1 MWLRSYSTSLYLF
14 LYAPIALIVLFS
26 FNAGRSGLAFECCSV
41 QWFGRA
47 FGNPFIMEALG
58 HSAFIATCS
67 ALIATLFGTL
77 AVFGLQRAGARVRLL
92 FDALTYCA
100 IIVPGIVIGIST
112 LIAFISL
119 FDVIN
124 PLLASWMPSVPRLN
138 MGFFTVIA
146 AHSLF
151 TMALVMV
158 IVRSRVD
165 TLDKALLEASA
176 DLYAPPMQTFWRVT
190 LPQISPA
197 IMAGFL
203 LAFTFSFDDFI
214 IAFFV
219 AGSETTLPIYI
230 FSSIRRGVTP
240 EINAVS
246 TVIICLSLA
255 LLSLTMRDQLYINGE
270 WVSPDLGGY
279 LDVIDPA
286 TEQAFARVAASTEED
301 IDHAVRAARR
311 AFDNGW
317 SQTSGAE
324 RGQWLDALADELEH
338 AQPALAELEV
348 RDNGKPLPEA
358 QWDVGDAIGCFRY
371 YAGLARE
378 LDQRQDQPL
387 ALPDARF
394 RCRIRHEAIG
404 VAGQII
410 PWNYPLLMATWK
422 VAPALAAGATVVLK
436 PSELTP
442 LTALEL
448 AAAADR
454 IGLPAGVLNVVTGLG
469 QDAGSP

>member
-26 FNAGRSGLAFECCSV
+26 FNAGRSGLAFECCST

-47 FGNPFIMEALG
+47 FGNPFIIEALG
-58 HSAFIATCS
+58 NSALIAFTS

-77 AVFGLQRAGARVRLL
+77 AVFGLQRAHPKVRLL

-119 FDVIN
+119 FDLIN
-124 PLLASWMPSVPRLN
+124 PLLASWIPAVPRLN

-165 TLDKALLEASA
+165 SLDKALLEASA
-176 DLYAPPMQTFWRVT
+176 DLYAPPMHTFWRVT

-246 TVIICLSLA
+246 TVIICASLA
-255 LLSLTMRDQLYINGE
+255 LLFTSRHLQNRRTGVQE
-270 WVSPDLGGY
+270 SH
-279 LDVIDPA
+279 
-286 TEQAFARVAASTEED
+286 
-301 IDHAVRAARR
+301 HA
-311 AFDNGW
+311 
-317 SQTSGAE
+317 
-324 RGQWLDALADELEH
+324 
-338 AQPALAELEV
+338 
-348 RDNGKPLPEA
+348 
-358 QWDVGDAIGCFRY
+358 
-371 YAGLARE
+371 
-378 LDQRQDQPL
+378 
-387 ALPDARF
+387 
-394 RCRIRHEAIG
+394 
-404 VAGQII
+404 
-410 PWNYPLLMATWK
+410 
-422 VAPALAAGATVVLK
+422 
-436 PSELTP
+436 
-442 LTALEL
+442 
-448 AAAADR
+448 
-454 IGLPAGVLNVVTGLG
+454 
-469 QDAGSP
+469 

>member
-26 FNAGRSGLAFECCSV
+26 FNAGRSGLAFQCCSV
-41 QWFGRA
+41 QWFGTA
-47 FGNPFIMEALG
+47 FDNPFIMEALG
-58 HSAFIATCS
+58 NS
-67 ALIATLFGTL
+67 ALIAFSSAVIATLFGTL
-77 AVFGLQRAGARVRLL
+77 AVFGLQRCGSKVRML

-119 FDVIN
+119 FDLIN
-124 PLLASWMPSVPRLN
+124 PLLASWLPTVPKLN

-165 TLDKALLEASA
+165 SLDKALLEASA
-176 DLYAPPMQTFWRVT
+176 DLYAPPMDTFWRVT

-240 EINAVS
+240 EINAIS
-246 TVIICLSLA
+246 TVIICVSLA
-255 LLSLTMRDQLYINGE
+255 LLFTSRHLQNRRTGVQE
-270 WVSPDLGGY
+270 SH
-279 LDVIDPA
+279 
-286 TEQAFARVAASTEED
+286 
-301 IDHAVRAARR
+301 HA
-311 AFDNGW
+311 
-317 SQTSGAE
+317 
-324 RGQWLDALADELEH
+324 
-338 AQPALAELEV
+338 
-348 RDNGKPLPEA
+348 
-358 QWDVGDAIGCFRY
+358 
-371 YAGLARE
+371 
-378 LDQRQDQPL
+378 
-387 ALPDARF
+387 
-394 RCRIRHEAIG
+394 
-404 VAGQII
+404 
-410 PWNYPLLMATWK
+410 
-422 VAPALAAGATVVLK
+422 
-436 PSELTP
+436 
-442 LTALEL
+442 
-448 AAAADR
+448 
-454 IGLPAGVLNVVTGLG
+454 
-469 QDAGSP
+469 

>member
-26 FNAGRSGLAFECCSV
+26 FNAGRSGLAFECCST

-58 HSAFIATCS
+58 NSAFIAFTS

-77 AVFGLQRAGARVRLL
+77 AVFGLQRAHPKVRLL

-119 FDVIN
+119 FDLIN
-124 PLLASWMPSVPRLN
+124 PLLASWIPDVPRLN

-165 TLDKALLEASA
+165 SLDKALLEASA

-240 EINAVS
+240 EINALS
-246 TVIICLSLA
+246 TVIICASLA
-255 LLSLTMRDQLYINGE
+255 LLFTSRHLQNRRTGVQE
-270 WVSPDLGGY
+270 SH
-279 LDVIDPA
+279 
-286 TEQAFARVAASTEED
+286 
-301 IDHAVRAARR
+301 HA
-311 AFDNGW
+311 
-317 SQTSGAE
+317 
-324 RGQWLDALADELEH
+324 
-338 AQPALAELEV
+338 
-348 RDNGKPLPEA
+348 
-358 QWDVGDAIGCFRY
+358 
-371 YAGLARE
+371 
-378 LDQRQDQPL
+378 
-387 ALPDARF
+387 
-394 RCRIRHEAIG
+394 
-404 VAGQII
+404 
-410 PWNYPLLMATWK
+410 
-422 VAPALAAGATVVLK
+422 
-436 PSELTP
+436 
-442 LTALEL
+442 
-448 AAAADR
+448 
-454 IGLPAGVLNVVTGLG
+454 
-469 QDAGSP
+469 

>member
-26 FNAGRSGLAFECCSV
+26 FNAGRSGLAFECCST

-58 HSAFIATCS
+58 NSAFIAFTS
-67 ALIATLFGTL
+67 AVIATLFGTL
-77 AVFGLQRAGARVRLL
+77 AVFGLQRAGPKVRLL

-119 FDVIN
+119 FDLIN
-124 PLLASWMPSVPRLN
+124 PLLASWLPNVPRLN

-165 TLDKALLEASA
+165 SLDKALLEASA

-246 TVIICLSLA
+246 TVIICASLA
-255 LLSLTMRDQLYINGE
+255 LLFTSRSLQNRRTGVQE
-270 WVSPDLGGY
+270 SH
-279 LDVIDPA
+279 
-286 TEQAFARVAASTEED
+286 
-301 IDHAVRAARR
+301 HA
-311 AFDNGW
+311 
-317 SQTSGAE
+317 
-324 RGQWLDALADELEH
+324 
-338 AQPALAELEV
+338 
-348 RDNGKPLPEA
+348 
-358 QWDVGDAIGCFRY
+358 
-371 YAGLARE
+371 
-378 LDQRQDQPL
+378 
-387 ALPDARF
+387 
-394 RCRIRHEAIG
+394 
-404 VAGQII
+404 
-410 PWNYPLLMATWK
+410 
-422 VAPALAAGATVVLK
+422 
-436 PSELTP
+436 
-442 LTALEL
+442 
-448 AAAADR
+448 
-454 IGLPAGVLNVVTGLG
+454 
-469 QDAGSP
+469 

>member
-26 FNAGRSGLAFECCSV
+26 FNAGRSGLAFECCST

-58 HSAFIATCS
+58 NSAFIAFTS
-67 ALIATLFGTL
+67 AVIATLFGTL
-77 AVFGLQRAGARVRLL
+77 AVFGLQRAGPKVRLL

-119 FDVIN
+119 FDLIN
-124 PLLASWMPSVPRLN
+124 PLLAAWIPGVPRLN

-165 TLDKALLEASA
+165 SLDKALLEASA

-246 TVIICLSLA
+246 TVIICASLA
-255 LLSLTMRDQLYINGE
+255 LLFTSRSLQNRRTGVQESN
-270 WVSPDLGGY
+270 
-279 LDVIDPA
+279 
-286 TEQAFARVAASTEED
+286 
-301 IDHAVRAARR
+301 HA
-311 AFDNGW
+311 
-317 SQTSGAE
+317 
-324 RGQWLDALADELEH
+324 
-338 AQPALAELEV
+338 
-348 RDNGKPLPEA
+348 
-358 QWDVGDAIGCFRY
+358 
-371 YAGLARE
+371 
-378 LDQRQDQPL
+378 
-387 ALPDARF
+387 
-394 RCRIRHEAIG
+394 
-404 VAGQII
+404 
-410 PWNYPLLMATWK
+410 
-422 VAPALAAGATVVLK
+422 
-436 PSELTP
+436 
-442 LTALEL
+442 
-448 AAAADR
+448 
-454 IGLPAGVLNVVTGLG
+454 
-469 QDAGSP
+469 

>member
-26 FNAGRSGLAFECCSV
+26 FNAGRSGLAFECCST

-58 HSAFIATCS
+58 NSAFIAFTS
-67 ALIATLFGTL
+67 ALIATLFGTV
-77 AVFGLQRAGARVRLL
+77 AVFGLQRAHPKVRLL

-119 FDVIN
+119 FDLIN
-124 PLLASWMPSVPRLN
+124 PLLASWIPDVPRLN

-165 TLDKALLEASA
+165 SLDKALLEASA

-246 TVIICLSLA
+246 TVIICASLA
-255 LLSLTMRDQLYINGE
+255 LLFTSRHLQNRRTGVQE
-270 WVSPDLGGY
+270 SH
-279 LDVIDPA
+279 
-286 TEQAFARVAASTEED
+286 
-301 IDHAVRAARR
+301 HA
-311 AFDNGW
+311 
-317 SQTSGAE
+317 
-324 RGQWLDALADELEH
+324 
-338 AQPALAELEV
+338 
-348 RDNGKPLPEA
+348 
-358 QWDVGDAIGCFRY
+358 
-371 YAGLARE
+371 
-378 LDQRQDQPL
+378 
-387 ALPDARF
+387 
-394 RCRIRHEAIG
+394 
-404 VAGQII
+404 
-410 PWNYPLLMATWK
+410 
-422 VAPALAAGATVVLK
+422 
-436 PSELTP
+436 
-442 LTALEL
+442 
-448 AAAADR
+448 
-454 IGLPAGVLNVVTGLG
+454 
-469 QDAGSP
+469 

>member
-14 LYAPIALIVLFS
+14 LYAPIALIILFS

-47 FGNPFIMEALG
+47 FDNPFIMEALG
-58 HSAFIATCS
+58 HSAFIALCS
-67 ALIATLFGTL
+67 AVLATLFGTL
-77 AVFGLQRAGARVRLL
+77 AVFGLQRAGHKVRLL

-119 FDVIN
+119 FDLIN

-165 TLDKALLEASA
+165 SLDKALLEASA

-240 EINAVS
+240 EINAIS

-255 LLSLTMRDQLYINGE
+255 LLFTSRSLQNRQTGVQE
-270 WVSPDLGGY
+270 SH
-279 LDVIDPA
+279 
-286 TEQAFARVAASTEED
+286 
-301 IDHAVRAARR
+301 HA
-311 AFDNGW
+311 
-317 SQTSGAE
+317 
-324 RGQWLDALADELEH
+324 
-338 AQPALAELEV
+338 
-348 RDNGKPLPEA
+348 
-358 QWDVGDAIGCFRY
+358 
-371 YAGLARE
+371 
-378 LDQRQDQPL
+378 
-387 ALPDARF
+387 
-394 RCRIRHEAIG
+394 
-404 VAGQII
+404 
-410 PWNYPLLMATWK
+410 
-422 VAPALAAGATVVLK
+422 
-436 PSELTP
+436 
-442 LTALEL
+442 
-448 AAAADR
+448 
-454 IGLPAGVLNVVTGLG
+454 
-469 QDAGSP
+469 

>member
-26 FNAGRSGLAFECCSV
+26 FNAGRSGLAFQCCSV
-41 QWFGRA
+41 QWFGTA
-47 FGNPFIMEALG
+47 FSNPFIMEALG
-58 HSAFIATCS
+58 HSAFIAFSS
-67 ALIATLFGTL
+67 AVIATLFGTL
-77 AVFGLQRAGARVRLL
+77 AVFGLQRASRRVRLL
-92 FDALTYCA
+92 FDVLTYCA

-119 FDVIN
+119 FDLIN
-124 PLLASWMPSVPRLN
+124 PLLASWLPDVPRLN
-138 MGFFTVIA
+138 MGFATVIA

-165 TLDKALLEASA
+165 SLDKALLEASA
-176 DLYAPPMQTFWRVT
+176 DLYAPPMDTFWRVT

-255 LLSLTMRDQLYINGE
+255 LLFTSRHLQNRRTGVQE
-270 WVSPDLGGY
+270 SH
-279 LDVIDPA
+279 
-286 TEQAFARVAASTEED
+286 
-301 IDHAVRAARR
+301 HA
-311 AFDNGW
+311 
-317 SQTSGAE
+317 
-324 RGQWLDALADELEH
+324 
-338 AQPALAELEV
+338 
-348 RDNGKPLPEA
+348 
-358 QWDVGDAIGCFRY
+358 
-371 YAGLARE
+371 
-378 LDQRQDQPL
+378 
-387 ALPDARF
+387 
-394 RCRIRHEAIG
+394 
-404 VAGQII
+404 
-410 PWNYPLLMATWK
+410 
-422 VAPALAAGATVVLK
+422 
-436 PSELTP
+436 
-442 LTALEL
+442 
-448 AAAADR
+448 
-454 IGLPAGVLNVVTGLG
+454 
-469 QDAGSP
+469 

>member
-26 FNAGRSGLAFECCSV
+26 FNAGRSGLAFQCCSV
-41 QWFGRA
+41 QWFGTA

-58 HSAFIATCS
+58 NS
-67 ALIATLFGTL
+67 ALIAFSSAVIATLFGTL
-77 AVFGLQRAGARVRLL
+77 AVFGLQRCGAKVRLL

-119 FDVIN
+119 FDLIN
-124 PLLASWMPSVPRLN
+124 PMLASWLPTIPKLN

-165 TLDKALLEASA
+165 SLDKALLEASA
-176 DLYAPPMQTFWRVT
+176 DLYAPPMDTFWRVT

-240 EINAVS
+240 EINAIS
-246 TVIICLSLA
+246 TVIICVSLA
-255 LLSLTMRDQLYINGE
+255 LLFTSRHLQNRRTGVQE
-270 WVSPDLGGY
+270 SH
-279 LDVIDPA
+279 
-286 TEQAFARVAASTEED
+286 
-301 IDHAVRAARR
+301 HA
-311 AFDNGW
+311 
-317 SQTSGAE
+317 
-324 RGQWLDALADELEH
+324 
-338 AQPALAELEV
+338 
-348 RDNGKPLPEA
+348 
-358 QWDVGDAIGCFRY
+358 
-371 YAGLARE
+371 
-378 LDQRQDQPL
+378 
-387 ALPDARF
+387 
-394 RCRIRHEAIG
+394 
-404 VAGQII
+404 
-410 PWNYPLLMATWK
+410 
-422 VAPALAAGATVVLK
+422 
-436 PSELTP
+436 
-442 LTALEL
+442 
-448 AAAADR
+448 
-454 IGLPAGVLNVVTGLG
+454 
-469 QDAGSP
+469 

>member
-26 FNAGRSGLAFECCSV
+26 FNAGRSGLAFECCSA

-58 HSAFIATCS
+58 HSAFIAFTS
-67 ALIATLFGTL
+67 AAIATLFGTL
-77 AVFGLQRAGARVRLL
+77 AVFGLQRAGKKVRLL

-112 LIAFISL
+112 LIAFITL
-119 FDVIN
+119 FDLIN
-124 PLLASWMPSVPRLN
+124 PLLASWIPNMPRLN
-138 MGFFTVIA
+138 MGFATVIA

-165 TLDKALLEASA
+165 SLDKALLEASA

-246 TVIICLSLA
+246 TVIICASLA
-255 LLSLTMRDQLYINGE
+255 LLFTSRSLQNRRTGVQESN
-270 WVSPDLGGY
+270 
-279 LDVIDPA
+279 
-286 TEQAFARVAASTEED
+286 
-301 IDHAVRAARR
+301 HA
-311 AFDNGW
+311 
-317 SQTSGAE
+317 
-324 RGQWLDALADELEH
+324 
-338 AQPALAELEV
+338 
-348 RDNGKPLPEA
+348 
-358 QWDVGDAIGCFRY
+358 
-371 YAGLARE
+371 
-378 LDQRQDQPL
+378 
-387 ALPDARF
+387 
-394 RCRIRHEAIG
+394 
-404 VAGQII
+404 
-410 PWNYPLLMATWK
+410 
-422 VAPALAAGATVVLK
+422 
-436 PSELTP
+436 
-442 LTALEL
+442 
-448 AAAADR
+448 
-454 IGLPAGVLNVVTGLG
+454 
-469 QDAGSP
+469 